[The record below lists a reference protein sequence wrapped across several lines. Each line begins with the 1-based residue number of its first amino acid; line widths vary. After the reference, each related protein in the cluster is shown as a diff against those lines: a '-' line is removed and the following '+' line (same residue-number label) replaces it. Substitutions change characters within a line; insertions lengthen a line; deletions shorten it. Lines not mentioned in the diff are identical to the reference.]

1 MIRVDVSALSRSAL
15 RLHRAAGGALEGLA
29 LQAAEH
35 LAEGVRGRTPVD
47 TGQLRGSWSA
57 VGTGPLSAVAKN
69 PVHYASFVEFDTR
82 HWISGNIV
90 PGQRF
95 LGRAMVETEAALPKM
110 LKERLQEVVGRCF
123 GD

>member
-1 MIRVDVSALSRSAL
+1 MIRVDVAALEKSAMRLRREVGAAL
-15 RLHRAAGGALEGLA
+15 NGLAFRAAAHV
-29 LQAAEH
+29 AEE
-35 LAEGVRGRTPVD
+35 ATVRTPVD
-47 TGQLRGSWSA
+47 TGRLKGNWSA
-57 VGTGPLSAVAKN
+57 VERGPLSAEVRN

-95 LGRAMVETEAALPKM
+95 LARAVEETEEALPDMVE
-110 LKERLQEVVGRCF
+110 ERLREVIERCF